1 MLRVSPFYDQYMIRI
16 RASCHNNTAPPIK
29 LNKLS
34 CSNMNMILLKHSYLI
49 GQLNVPKL
57 VSKMHVHRSG
67 VYLYRVPTVGRPTL
81 GFWVVPGPDSP
92 LFCCALPISTRP
104 PVACLAGDLPSLD
117 DMTLGGDAG
126 LIGGQEPL
134 AQQRHRCPGAP
145 PCLPSQSVQGSGMQH
160 PPSQPDLS

>member
-1 MLRVSPFYDQYMIRI
+1 MLRVSPFYDHYTIRI
-16 RASCHNNTAPPIK
+16 HALCHNSTARPIK

-34 CSNMNMILLKHSYLI
+34 CSNTNMILLRQIRLI

-57 VSKMHVHRSG
+57 VSKMHVRRSG

-81 GFWVVPGPDSP
+81 GFWVSPGPDSP
-92 LFCCALPISTRP
+92 LFCCASDLYSAPA
-104 PVACLAGDLPSLD
+104 ACLAGDLPSPD

-126 LIGGQEPL
+126 LTGGQEPL
-134 AQQRHRCPGAP
+134 AQQRHRCPGTP
-145 PCLPSQSVQGSGMQH
+145 PCLPSQSVQGSGVQH